1 MTQEERIR
9 NLTETV
15 GEGQEL
21 ERVRRIIDE
30 HRWIFAKT
38 YAAFCPHEYTLRKEW
53 ENDDD
58 YRFLVNFVWR
68 YGLEAYFGK
77 KTVAS
82 RYWFD
87 HENGYYY
94 FIFPE
99 DTDEKGNATDK
110 VILVNRAK
118 ICDFDFWKD
127 EDRGMIRCARHLTNA
142 LKPMHNA

>member
-1 MTQEERIR
+1 MMRQTEKIR

-21 ERVRRIIDE
+21 ERVRRIIAE

-53 ENDDD
+53 ENDEEFC
-58 YRFLVNFVWR
+58 YLVNYVWR
-68 YGLEAYFGK
+68 YGLESYFGK
-77 KTVAS
+77 KTVAN

-94 FIFPE
+94 FVFPE
-99 DTDEKGNATDK
+99 DTDEEGNATDN

-127 EDRGMIRCARHLTNA
+127 EERGIIRCARHRES
-142 LKPMHNA
+142 

>member
-1 MTQEERIR
+1 MQQEEKIL

-15 GEGQEL
+15 GNTQEV
-21 ERVRRIIDE
+21 EMIRKIIRE

-53 ENDDD
+53 ADDAEF
-58 YRFLVNFVWR
+58 RTLVKHIWTLGV
-68 YGLEAYFGK
+68 EAYFGK
-77 KTVAS
+77 KTQAN

-99 DTDEKGNATDK
+99 DTDETGNTTEA
-110 VILVNRAK
+110 VCLVNRAK
-118 ICDFDFWKD
+118 IGDFVFWKD
-127 EDRGMIRCARHLTNA
+127 ERRGIIRCARHRE
-142 LKPMHNA
+142 